1 MPRADRVFL
10 MLAKIRS
17 WNKVRLRNY
26 RDRKSRDLTSHR
38 AQLCVM
44 TIVKNE
50 ARNISEWID
59 HYFWQGAAHIFIID
73 NGSNDSTVKIIE
85 AHPRRRD
92 VTLYLLARPYRQVEH
107 YRHVF
112 RKERIANR
120 FKWLIIADAD
130 EFWFDKEGEGLPAA
144 LHAREAFDLIY
155 CNWTIFGT
163 SGHEAHPASLRKELT
178 KCQPKLGPH
187 EFTKWAVK
195 TDSIKGR
202 SAITV
207 HKVAGC
213 RSSHTISDN
222 ERFQINHYFTQ
233 SLEFWREV
241 KMRRGDVVD
250 PANDAA
256 RTLEMFH
263 GTEAACI
270 DQDEKLSLMVK
281 AL

>member
-1 MPRADRVFL
+1 MA
-10 MLAKIRS
+10 
-17 WNKVRLRNY
+17 
-26 RDRKSRDLTSHR
+26 
-38 AQLCVM
+38 
-44 TIVKNE
+44 IVKNE

-59 HYFWQGAAHIFIID
+59 HYFWQGAAHLFIID
-73 NGSNDSTVKIIE
+73 NGSGDSTVEIIKS
-85 AHPRRRD
+85 HPRRSD
-92 VTLYLLARPYRQVEH
+92 ITIYMLPRPYRQVEH

-112 RKERIANR
+112 LKEAISSR
-120 FKWLIIADAD
+120 FQWLIIADAD

-144 LHAREAFDLIY
+144 LQSREAFDLIY

-163 SGHEAHPASLRKELT
+163 SGLEVHPTSLRKELT

-195 TDSIKGR
+195 TDAIRGR

-213 RSSHTISDN
+213 RSTHTISDN

-233 SLEFWREV
+233 SLEFWRDV

-256 RTLEMFH
+256 RTLQMYH
-263 GTEAACI
+263 GTEAACVH
-270 DQDEKLSLMVK
+270 QDDKLSSMVK